1 MVQLCPGS
9 WECHGEGG
17 TWWHS
22 VALEPPV
29 LPQDTPTVTL
39 EHGQLKAAFLETS
52 SDGLCVWGGCDDSF

>member
-1 MVQLCPGS
+1 M
-9 WECHGEGG
+9 
-17 TWWHS
+17 
-22 VALEPPV
+22 ALEPPV